1 LLIIIKQDG
10 LTVNSITN
18 FRKLIYSYSY
28 SFWSLLPSSKDAMF
42 VRCSVR
48 LRTNSVRFNSAKQRL
63 KNYIF
68 PVIRSEDCKVISGWG
83 PGGQKVNMTKNA
95 VTIKHVP
102 TGVVVRVHQSRL
114 LQENIEIALERL
126 KHAVDRH
133 LNGEN
138 SYDAQL
144 ERMERERGARNKRK
158 RAVIRE
164 MKKIYA
170 QERCNSN
177 SDELNVNPIG
187 AVCMQNHPA
196 VQCKKIAV
204 TLLELRTIFLM
215 NSDRFI

>member
-1 LLIIIKQDG
+1 MR
-10 LTVNSITN
+10 TH
-18 FRKLIYSYSY
+18 SY
-28 SFWSLLPSSKDAMF
+28 DD
-42 VRCSVR
+42 
-48 LRTNSVRFNSAKQRL
+48 
-63 KNYIF
+63 IF
-68 PVIRSEDCKVISGWG
+68 QKVISGWG

-187 AVCMQNHPA
+187 AV
-196 VQCKKIAV
+196 QCKKIAV
-204 TLLELRTIFLM
+204 TLLELRTIFLVTL
-215 NSDRFI
+215 

>member
-1 LLIIIKQDG
+1 MFSEVYGMILLIIIKQGG
-10 LTVNSITN
+10 LTVNSITIS
-18 FRKLIYSYSY
+18 RKLIYSYSL
-28 SFWSLLPSSKDAMF
+28 WNLLSSSRDAMF
-42 VRCSVR
+42 VRSSVR
-48 LRTNSVRFNSAKQRL
+48 LRTNSVQFSSAKQRL

-68 PVIRSEDCKVISGWG
+68 PVIRSEDCVQKVISGWG

-144 ERMERERGARNKRK
+144 ERMERERGAKNKRK

-170 QERCNSN
+170 QERCNSD
-177 SDELNVNPIG
+177 SDELDVNPI
-187 AVCMQNHPA
+187 
-196 VQCKKIAV
+196 
-204 TLLELRTIFLM
+204 
-215 NSDRFI
+215 

>member
-1 LLIIIKQDG
+1 
-10 LTVNSITN
+10 
-18 FRKLIYSYSY
+18 
-28 SFWSLLPSSKDAMF
+28 MF
-42 VRCSVR
+42 VRSSVR
-48 LRTNSVRFNSAKQRL
+48 LRTNSVQFSSAKQRL

-68 PVIRSEDCKVISGWG
+68 PVIRSEDCVQKVISGWG

-144 ERMERERGARNKRK
+144 ERMERERGAKNKRK

-170 QERCNSN
+170 QERCNSD
-177 SDELNVNPIG
+177 SDELDVNPI
-187 AVCMQNHPA
+187 
-196 VQCKKIAV
+196 
-204 TLLELRTIFLM
+204 
-215 NSDRFI
+215 

>member
-1 LLIIIKQDG
+1 
-10 LTVNSITN
+10 
-18 FRKLIYSYSY
+18 
-28 SFWSLLPSSKDAMF
+28 MF
-42 VRCSVR
+42 VRSSVR
-48 LRTNSVRFNSAKQRL
+48 LRTNSVQFSSAKQRL

-68 PVIRSEDCKVISGWG
+68 PVIRSEDCVQASIFYRYYIFQKVISGWG

-95 VTIKHVP
+95 VTIKHVA
-102 TGVVVRVHQSRL
+102 TGVIVRVHQSRL

-144 ERMERERGARNKRK
+144 ERMERERGAKNKRK

-170 QERCNSN
+170 QERCNSD
-177 SDELNVNPIG
+177 SDELDVNPIQ
-187 AVCMQNHPA
+187 AIYAKPSSCTL
-196 VQCKKIAV
+196 CKKIAV
-204 TLLELRTIFLM
+204 TLLEIIGIFFLVALWE
-215 NSDRFI
+215 

>member
-1 LLIIIKQDG
+1 
-10 LTVNSITN
+10 
-18 FRKLIYSYSY
+18 
-28 SFWSLLPSSKDAMF
+28 MF
-42 VRCSVR
+42 VRSSVR
-48 LRTNSVRFNSAKQRL
+48 LRTNSVQFSSAKQRL

-68 PVIRSEDCKVISGWG
+68 PVIRSEDCMRTHSYDSIFQKVISGWG

-144 ERMERERGARNKRK
+144 ERMERERGAKNKRK

-170 QERCNSN
+170 QERCNSD
-177 SDELNVNPIG
+177 SDELDVNPI
-187 AVCMQNHPA
+187 
-196 VQCKKIAV
+196 
-204 TLLELRTIFLM
+204 
-215 NSDRFI
+215 